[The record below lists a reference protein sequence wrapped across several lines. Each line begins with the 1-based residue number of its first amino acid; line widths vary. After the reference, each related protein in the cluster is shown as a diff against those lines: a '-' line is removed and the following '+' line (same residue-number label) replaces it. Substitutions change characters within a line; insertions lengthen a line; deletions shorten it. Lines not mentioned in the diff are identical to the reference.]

1 MQNKAIFLDRDG
13 TINEDRQY
21 VHKPD
26 DFVFLPKVPEAI
38 CLLRSCGYLIIVV
51 TNQSGVARGYFTI
64 DEVEILNEYMQMQLQ
79 KYNAKIDAIYYCPH
93 LSGCLCRKPGTL
105 LFEQAISEYN
115 INSEE
120 SYAVGDKLRDIE
132 PGKKLGMRTVLISQ
146 ENRTIGIADS
156 IFKSLFDFANNLL
169 EENNYVC

>member
-38 CLLRSCGYLIIVV
+38 CLLRNKGHLVIVV
-51 TNQSGVARGYFTI
+51 TNQSGVARGYFTV
-64 DEVEILNEYMQMQLQ
+64 DEVEKLNEYMQIQLQ

-105 LFEQAISEYN
+105 LFEQAISKYN
-115 INSEE
+115 INVEE
-120 SYAVGDKLRDIE
+120 SYVVGDKLRDLE
-132 PGKKLGMRTVLISQ
+132 PGKKLGIKTVLISQ
-146 ENRTIGIADS
+146 KKNAVGVIDS
-156 IFKSLFDFANNLL
+156 VFESLFDFANSLFFM
-169 EENNYVC
+169 EKKK